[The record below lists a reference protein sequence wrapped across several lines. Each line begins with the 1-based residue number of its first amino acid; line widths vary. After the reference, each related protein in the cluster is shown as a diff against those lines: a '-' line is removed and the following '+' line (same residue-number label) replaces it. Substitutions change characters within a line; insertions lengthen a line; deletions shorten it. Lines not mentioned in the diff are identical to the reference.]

1 MEVFLKS
8 DIEKKLEDIYVPK
21 LQMVMGVSPSQAK
34 RAFRDMLQKAK
45 EESLEEGTS
54 NLPQNFGDVLLE
66 KETTDEKIRS
76 WLAMKRNEGVS
87 DEDIREWWNMHDLE
101 RRILLSFDDV
111 SRFNRF
117 FKSGEE
123 DGGDEEETARAG
135 REFFPVYGD
144 PNEPSH
150 TAGDDRPLPYE
161 LRNRVDRYLE
171 KKAQTDPEG
180 WKRQIERSSTFNA
193 FIRKEIRKG
202 NI

>member
-54 NLPQNFGDVLLE
+54 NLPPNFGDVLLE

-87 DEDIREWWNMHDLE
+87 DEEIREWWNMHDLE

-123 DGGDEEETARAG
+123 DRGDEEETARGG

-171 KKAQTDPEG
+171 RKAQTDPEG
-180 WKRQIERSSTFNA
+180 CRRQIERSSTFNA